1 MLDHDILA
9 ELARVALL
17 WIVGALSALGEIF
30 NRDEIPG
37 ARKIIGR
44 IISGGFAALAIGA
57 IIVKSFPELKEDIV
71 FLSGI
76 GGLAGFVGLPY
87 VFCLA
92 EKLLKKWVE
101 NVKLPE
107 DTKENR
113 AVSSVEKPQ
122 KRKSQNIKTSSKKD
136 LSDDEEYSV
145 RTKKLF
151 DSGEFSEEDIRQMK
165 ADYLLKKSKNNSVG
179 SKSQ

>member
-17 WIVGALSALGEIF
+17 WIVGAFSALGAIF

-57 IIVKSFPELKEDIV
+57 IIAKSFPELEEDIV

-87 VFCLA
+87 VFCLT

-101 NVKLPE
+101 NVKPLE
-107 DTKENR
+107 ETEGNR
-113 AVSSVEKPQ
+113 PVSDGDKPA
-122 KRKSQNIKTSSKKD
+122 KRKHQSVKTSSKKD
-136 LSDDEEYSV
+136 HSDDEEYSV

-151 DSGEFSEEDIRQMK
+151 DTGGFSEEDIRQMK
-165 ADYLLKKSKNNSVG
+165 ADYIEKKKILDNQKAG
-179 SKSQ
+179 AT